1 MSGINELIA
10 AIRKE
15 GSRGYVEPLFYATI
29 TKSHPDIELTFNDMV
44 IVKKQIRYS
53 SWVKFLCEG
62 YVTDAGNGPET
73 HNHNIRSNKLK
84 KGDTV
89 LIKYDED
96 RVLIIDR
103 VVL

>member
-1 MSGINELIA
+1 MSGINELIEV
-10 AIRKE
+10 IRKE
-15 GSRGYVEPLFYATI
+15 GSRGYVE
-29 TKSHPDIELTFNDMV
+29 
-44 IVKKQIRYS
+44 IRYS

-62 YVTDAGNGPET
+62 YVTDVGDGPQT

>member
-1 MSGINELIA
+1 MSGINELIEV
-10 AIRKE
+10 IRKE

-29 TKSHPDIELTFNDMV
+29 TKSHPDMV

-62 YVTDAGNGPET
+62 YVTDVGDGPQT

-89 LIKYDED
+89 LIKYDGD
-96 RVLIIDR
+96 SVLIIDR